1 MNAEDLRQ
9 IGEIMDIR
17 FQKRDEKFDKI
28 DERFDKIDEK
38 FDKIDERFIKVD
50 ERFTK
55 IDEKFDKIDENFKRL
70 EQKIDLQ
77 NLEMDRRF
85 AEQNC
90 IINGFRT
97 ELKNDMTEMRT
108 DFCERMDYKIDG
120 LRNEINGKV
129 DGLDHKIN
137 GLGNEVNGKIDDLDH
152 RIDGL
157 RNEVNGK
164 IDGLDHKI
172 DGLKF
177 WIEDRYDPIFQSL
190 KDYLPQ
196 AGKTY
201 SDLEMRVDENTV
213 SIKDCYTTS
222 VDHEKRIRKLE
233 KSVQKQDK
241 QKQDKVV

>member
-17 FQKRDEKFDKI
+17 FHKRDEKFDKI
-28 DERFDKIDEK
+28 
-38 FDKIDERFIKVD
+38 D

-120 LRNEINGKV
+120 LRKEINGKI
-129 DGLDHKIN
+129 DGLDHKID
-137 GLGNEVNGKIDDLDH
+137 GLG
-152 RIDGL
+152 
-157 RNEVNGK
+157 NEVNGK

-172 DGLKF
+172 DGLKL

-213 SIKDCYTTS
+213 GIKDCYTTS
-222 VDHEKRIRKLE
+222 MDHEKRIRKLE
-233 KSVQKQDK
+233 KSAQKQDK